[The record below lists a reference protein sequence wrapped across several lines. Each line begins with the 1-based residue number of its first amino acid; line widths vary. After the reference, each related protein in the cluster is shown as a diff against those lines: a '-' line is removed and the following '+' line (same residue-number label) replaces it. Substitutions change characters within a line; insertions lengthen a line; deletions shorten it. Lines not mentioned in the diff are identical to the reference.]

1 MRFSIWPSTGRPWGE
16 ILELARHCEA
26 TGWDGLYLADHFMP
40 HGDFGPDVDQ
50 TVALDG
56 DKLEC
61 WSILAALAATVPRLR
76 LGTLVSSVTFRH
88 PAVLANIAAAVDRI
102 SDGRLVLGLGAG
114 WQRNEHVAYGLELGT
129 VTERLDR
136 FEEACAVISSLLRE
150 RRTTFGGR
158 YYALTDAPN
167 QPAPVQPRLPLLI
180 GGGGEQRTLRIVAR
194 YADEWNIWSTPDV
207 LARKLGVLHGHC
219 DALGRDPS
227 EIGVSTQAQLFLST
241 DTAWLDQQRAVAPPG
256 LSIVGTPSEVTDV
269 VDRYREA
276 GAGELVVPDSM
287 APLAE
292 WKDTC
297 DMFMDQVA
305 RHFRVPAQGVS

>member
-1 MRFSIWPSTGRPWGE
+1 MRFAIWPSTGRPWGE
-16 ILELARHCEA
+16 VLELARHCEA

-88 PAVLANIAAAVDRI
+88 PAVLANIAAAVDHV
-102 SDGRLVLGLGAG
+102 SGGRLVLGLGAG
-114 WQRNEHVAYGLELGT
+114 WQRNEHLAYGLELGT

-136 FEEACAVISSLLRE
+136 FEEACTVIRSLLQE
-150 RRTTFGGR
+150 RRTTYAGR
-158 YYALTDAPN
+158 YYAVADAPN
-167 QPAPVQPRLPLLI
+167 QPAPVQARVPMLI

-194 YADEWNIWSTPDV
+194 HADEWNIWSTPEV
-207 LARKLGVLHGHC
+207 LARKLDVLRGHC
-219 DALGRDPS
+219 DALGRDPG
-227 EIGVSTQAQLFLST
+227 EIGVSTQAQLFLSN
-241 DTAWLDQQRAVAPPG
+241 DAAWLDEQRAVAPPG
-256 LSIVGTPSEVTDV
+256 LSIVGTPSEVAEV
-269 VDRYREA
+269 VERYRLA

-287 APLAE
+287 APLE
-292 WKDTC
+292 QWKDTC
-297 DMFMDQVA
+297 DLFMDQVA
-305 RHFRVPAQGVS
+305 RPFRGVSR

>member
-1 MRFSIWPSTGRPWGE
+1 MRFAIWPSTGRPWDE

-40 HGDFGPDVDQ
+40 HGDFTPGSDQ
-50 TVALDG
+50 TLALDG

-61 WSILAALAATVPRLR
+61 WSILAGLAATVPRLR

-88 PAVLANIAAAVDRI
+88 PTVLANIAAAVDNV
-102 SDGRLVLGLGAG
+102 SGGRLVLGIGAG
-114 WQRNEHVAYGLELGT
+114 WQLNEHVAYGLELGT

-150 RRTTFGGR
+150 RRTTFSGR
-158 YYALTDAPN
+158 YFTLTDAPN
-167 QPAPVQPRLPLLI
+167 QPAPVQPRLPLLV
-180 GGGGEQRTLRIVAR
+180 GGGGEKRTLRIVAR
-194 YADEWNIWSTPDV
+194 YADEWNIWSTPSV
-207 LARKLGVLHGHC
+207 LAQKAAVLHGHC
-219 DALGRDPS
+219 EALGRDPS
-227 EIGVSTQAQLFLST
+227 EIGISTQAQLFLST
-241 DTAWLDQQRAVAPPG
+241 DTAWLDEQRAVAPAG

-269 VDRYREA
+269 VARYRDA

-287 APLAE
+287 QPLAA

-297 DMFMDQVA
+297 DMFIEEVA
-305 RHFRVPAQGVS
+305 RHFRTPAEGVS